1 MRTHLILFILIGM
14 TVLGGCWP
22 SYRKNGTRQSHSD
35 DQINTAMVH
44 NDCCPIGG
52 INNGPI
58 IEYPNVF
65 THEWDMWTVD
75 NCY

>member
-1 MRTHLILFILIGM
+1 
-14 TVLGGCWP
+14 
-22 SYRKNGTRQSHSD
+22 
-35 DQINTAMVH
+35 MVH